1 MDYAYGVTLD
11 KLLVAKKIKMSDQ
24 WFITLFSVLLDGLR
38 VVHKL
43 NMLHLDI
50 KPANLMICPGNE
62 LILLDFG
69 AIQPFPLGKNK
80 QKTQVLS
87 KGFSPIE
94 QYSAT
99 GVLGPYTDIYA
110 VGISMRTCLDCK
122 VPPQAPDREEDNDF
136 PLAQNA
142 YAGKFDGK
150 LLAIIDWA
158 MEVVPENRPQT
169 VEELQDALTALA

>member
-1 MDYAYGVTLD
+1 LLTL
-11 KLLVAKKIKMSDQ
+11 K
-24 WFITLFSVLLDGLR
+24 
-38 VVHKL
+38 
-43 NMLHLDI
+43 
-50 KPANLMICPGNE
+50 
-62 LILLDFG
+62 
-69 AIQPFPLGKNK
+69 
-80 QKTQVLS
+80 LS
-87 KGFSPIE
+87 KHPVI
-94 QYSAT
+94 
-99 GVLGPYTDIYA
+99 P
-110 VGISMRTCLDCK
+110 RK